1 MNQSRRQSLCS
12 LNEVHTACR
21 MTCGLCSVDD
31 TTFTYTAENG
41 FVRNRAWTGRRRSRM
56 KRYCKRNKIRSNC
69 PITHGSCEEKFNCVD
84 KENSTLKYK
93 KRKYSVNGSQ
103 KTSLVAW
110 KYVATRRCAT
120 NVLQHV
126 SCVARIVKPIY
137 SKQTIRN

>member
-93 KRKYSVNGSQ
+93 KKKISCKWIAKNES
-103 KTSLVAW
+103 
-110 KYVATRRCAT
+110 RRLEVCRDPEVGDKCPT
-120 NVLQHV
+120 TCELCCED
-126 SCVARIVKPIY
+126 S
-137 SKQTIRN
+137 